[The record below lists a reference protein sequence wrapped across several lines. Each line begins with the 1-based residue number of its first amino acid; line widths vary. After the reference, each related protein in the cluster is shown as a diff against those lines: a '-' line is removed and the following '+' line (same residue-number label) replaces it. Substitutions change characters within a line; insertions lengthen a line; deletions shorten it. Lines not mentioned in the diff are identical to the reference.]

1 MGYPTAF
8 REWTVEIVAPVC
20 IFSLRYIWFT
30 ALFFPPD
37 LKKKKEGERKKRT
50 PCKDTI
56 NL

>member
-30 ALFFPPD
+30 DLFFLLI
-37 LKKKKEGERKKRT
+37 LKKKKRRGEKE
-50 PCKDTI
+50 KDALQGY
-56 NL
+56 N